1 MTDAKTYLQQ
11 IKLYDTHINNKLEEK
26 ARLKAMALN
35 ITSTIKGDVV
45 SGSHNQDKIGDA
57 ISRIVDLE
65 KEIDEAIDKYIGLKK
80 YISDIVDQ
88 LQDADQLK
96 VIHRKY
102 FEYKTLETI
111 ACEMGYTY
119 RNVCYIHGRALQAV
133 TELMKGSTNE

>member
-45 SGSHNQDKIGDA
+45 GGSHSQDKIGDA

-65 KEIDEAIDKYIGLKK
+65 KEIDELTDKLVDAKEEATEMLSKIQNKK
-80 YISDIVDQ
+80 
-88 LQDADQLK
+88 
-96 VIHRKY
+96 HRTILRKRY
-102 FEYKTLETI
+102 LEYWSWNKI
-111 ACEMGYTY
+111 AAEIEYTY
-119 RNVCYIHGRALQAV
+119 RGTIKAHGKALQTLEKV
-133 TELMKGSTNE
+133 MKTCV

>member
-57 ISRIVDLE
+57 ISKIMDLE
-65 KEIDEAIDKYIGLKK
+65 REIAELTDALIDAKEDVTATLSKIRNEKQRTILYKRYVEYWSWNKIAKEI
-80 YISDIVDQ
+80 
-88 LQDADQLK
+88 
-96 VIHRKY
+96 
-102 FEYKTLETI
+102 
-111 ACEMGYTY
+111 GYTY
-119 RNVCYIHGRALQAV
+119 RGTVKAHGRALQALEKV
-133 TELMKGSTNE
+133 MKSCN